1 MSVCS
6 GGLIISVR
14 TNQGNCLS
22 VLAAQVMTV
31 SQQCDVALTKAKIS

>member
-6 GGLIISVR
+6 GRLIISVR
-14 TNQGNCLS
+14 TNQGNCLA
-22 VLAAQVMTV
+22 LLFAQVMRV